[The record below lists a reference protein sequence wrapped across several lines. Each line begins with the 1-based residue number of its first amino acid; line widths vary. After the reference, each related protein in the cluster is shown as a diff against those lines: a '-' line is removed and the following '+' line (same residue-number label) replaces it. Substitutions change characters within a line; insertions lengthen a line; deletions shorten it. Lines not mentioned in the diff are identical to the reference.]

1 MMETIRTEVLIVGA
15 GPAGMYCA
23 DTLRREGLRD
33 VVLIDSGYS
42 MQLRKCPQTMSC
54 DCKVCSILEG
64 AGGAG
69 GFSDGKMTLSLGR
82 GTQNEQLFDPVHQP
96 LLDVIDQSFLKYGH
110 KGVEYAP
117 VEGTPPEFQ
126 ESKLEFSSYP
136 LRHIGSD
143 GAQDFIEAFMQD
155 IRQEIKEYRPLTRAM
170 QIEVDNT
177 GHVHAVVAKDL
188 MSGDMLRIYA
198 NWVCIATGLQGTPW
212 VENQLEGLGLKLGTG
227 PAGLGMRF
235 EAPYEALEPLFSKFY
250 DFKLT
255 YRHGP
260 IELRSFC
267 CNRRGRVVNEHHNTM
282 GIRNVNGHSYLDP
295 NRASNFSNFA
305 IIAKIPT
312 EYVDDP
318 QAYVR
323 RVSRKINR
331 HGKSMP
337 MVQNVRDFL
346 GIDMLRAGQRT
357 NWTASLGRISSHLDE
372 EVLGAYK
379 GYLRELAKLVP
390 DILDTKRLA
399 HLYAPEMKYYGKK
412 VPLDDRWRCT
422 EIGGLYVLGNASG
435 YLDSFVS
442 AALTGII
449 AANDILGIRMIGY
462 GISDCGIQG

>member
-1 MMETIRTEVLIVGA
+1 MMKTIRTEVLIVGA

-23 DTLRREGLRD
+23 DTLWREGLRD
-33 VVLIDSGYS
+33 VVLIDSGYP

-64 AGGAG
+64 GGGAG

-82 GTQNEQLFDPVHQP
+82 GTQNEQLFSPEHQP
-96 LLDVIDQSFLKYGH
+96 LLDIIDKSFLEYGF
-110 KGVEYAP
+110 KGVEYTP
-117 VEGTPPEFQ
+117 VEGTPPEFKD
-126 ESKLEFSSYP
+126 SKLEFSSYR

-143 GAQDFIEAFMQD
+143 GAQAFIEAFMD
-155 IRQEIKEYRPLTRAM
+155 TIRNEIKEYRPLTRAVK
-170 QIEVDNT
+170 IEVDTT
-177 GHVHAVVAKDL
+177 GHVHAVVAEDL
-188 MSGDMLRIYA
+188 MSGDMLQIYA
-198 NWVCIATGLQGTPW
+198 NRVCIATGLQGTPW
-212 VENQLEGLGLKLGTG
+212 VENQLECLGLSLGTG
-227 PAGLGMRF
+227 PAGLGVRF

-267 CNRRGRVVNEHHNTM
+267 CNRRGHVVNEHHNTM

-295 NRASNFSNFA
+295 NQASNFSNFA

-312 EYVDDP
+312 GYVEDP

-331 HGKSMP
+331 YGKSMP
-337 MVQNVRDFL
+337 MVQNLRDFL
-346 GIDMLRAGQRT
+346 GIDRLRVGPRT
-357 NWTASLGRISSHLDE
+357 NPTATLGRISSHLDQE
-372 EVLGAYK
+372 ILDAYR
-379 GYLRELAKLVP
+379 GYFRELAKLAP
-390 DILDTKRLA
+390 DILDPVRLA

-412 VPLDDRWRCT
+412 VPVDDKWRCT
-422 EIGGLYVLGNASG
+422 KIGGLYVLGNASG

-442 AALTGII
+442 AAVTGII
-449 AANDILGIRMIGY
+449 AANDILGVRMVE
-462 GISDCGIQG
+462 